1 MSAGVAGVILA
12 GGLSS
17 RMGRDKALVDFADR
31 PMIAHAIERLAPQVD
46 GLAISANGDAARFN
60 AFGLPVLPDARADH
74 PGPLAGV
81 LAGLQYAASR
91 DQALLAT
98 APCDAP
104 FAPRDLVARLR
115 GDDALPAVA
124 RSPEGVEPLFA
135 LWPVALLGR
144 VEAALAAGETSVW
157 RLLAALGAREVA
169 IPAVPAERWWLNL
182 NAPDELAA
190 ADPGAS

>member
-1 MSAGVAGVILA
+1 MSGVAGVILA
-12 GGLSS
+12 GGLST
-17 RMGRDKALVDFADR
+17 RMGRDKALVDFAGR

-46 GLAISANGDAARFN
+46 GLAISANGDAARFDH
-60 AFGLPVLPDARADH
+60 FGLPVLPDARADH
-74 PGPLAGV
+74 PGPLAGIV
-81 LAGLQYAASR
+81 AGLRFAADR
-91 DQALLAT
+91 GRLLLAT
-98 APCDAP
+98 TPCDAP

-135 LWPVALLGR
+135 LWPVASLGR
-144 VEAALAAGETSVW
+144 VEAALAAGDASVW
-157 RLLAALGAREVA
+157 RLLAALGAREVDIPA
-169 IPAVPAERWWLNL
+169 IPGERWWLNL

>member
-17 RMGRDKALVDFADR
+17 RMGRDKALVDFVGR
-31 PMIAHAIERLAPQVD
+31 PMIAHAIERLSPQVAS
-46 GLAISANGDAARFN
+46 LAISANGDATRFN

-81 LAGLQYAASR
+81 LAGLHFAASR

-144 VEAALAAGETSVW
+144 VEAALAAGDTSVW

-169 IPAVPAERWWLNL
+169 IPAVPADRWWLNL
-182 NAPDELAA
+182 NAPDDLAA